1 MAYLHQDDFTSAKD
15 DDTLGPV
22 ADDVDE
28 EGPMVPEEDF
38 EEKED
43 EENETDSY

>member
-1 MAYLHQDDFTSAKD
+1 MSYLYQDDFTSAKD
-15 DDTLGPV
+15 DDTLSP
-22 ADDVDE
+22 ATDDVDE

-43 EENETDSY
+43 EENGTDSY